1 MEGTT
6 NQVQKNREKV
16 ASVIGAQLANE
27 FADDQLPAILHAID
41 GDEHEVR
48 LAAQQIARSRDVENP
63 AALIMWT
70 LRERKRTNLLP
81 APSYEPQRTPLPP
94 LPGADELARR
104 KAISAEW
111 KRIQG
116 ACRRSQDF
124 LTLYQEYQR
133 LHPNASHEVAASI
146 RAELIEVLDEM
157 NSQKEART

>member
-1 MEGTT
+1 MATALE
-6 NQVQKNREKV
+6 QREEIAK
-16 ASVIGAQLANE
+16 VIGANLANQLL
-27 FADDQLPAILHAID
+27 DDQLPAIAHAIKQ
-41 GDEHEVR
+41 DEHAVR
-48 LAAQQIARSRDVENP
+48 VCAQHALSNNAKNP
-63 AALIMWT
+63 ATLLGWLI
-70 LRERKRTNLLP
+70 REHKHTGTVGDPVP
-81 APSYEPQRTPLPP
+81 ASRVIPLPP
-94 LPGADELARR
+94 LPDADELARR
-104 KAISAEW
+104 KAITAEW